1 MVSKHTGLIT
11 GLTVGIGGTILL
23 IVISMS
29 ISFLIRRRNQRTRTS
44 DEEFAS
50 MPSAP
55 AAFTTKEQIDQ
66 AVEAKFAAEKASRMV
81 KITAQPIDTIS
92 LDSNGHE
99 RGRTKVV
106 ETSTEVMDDEFTV
119 GGRSAGMGV
128 ATSGVVTQR

>member
-1 MVSKHTGLIT
+1 
-11 GLTVGIGGTILL
+11 
-23 IVISMS
+23 
-29 ISFLIRRRNQRTRTS
+29 
-44 DEEFAS
+44 

-81 KITAQPIDTIS
+81 KITAQPVDTIS

-119 GGRSAGMGV
+119 AGRSAGMGV